1 MTRASPLL
9 LLLAFCLVAAP
20 GVAHA
25 EFENAVSAHPDATAL
40 RALWLDGRE
49 RESDDQ
55 LDVSAERWEELARA
69 LPAEAEPRWRLARIE
84 WRRAERLPADHKAER
99 LERFQTAETHARACL
114 ELAPD
119 SAECMFWLAAA
130 LGRITTTQGVV
141 ESARFA
147 PVIADLLTRAIALR
161 PTHRESPDDT
171 TLGNL
176 YHFSASFY
184 RIVPDWFWLSWVLG
198 VRGDKER
205 SVDFSRRAV
214 AISPQRLDYQVELGA
229 GLLCLG
235 TRKGRAELVREGKD
249 VLRHS
254 QSLAPFAEAQLD
266 LTYARLLLERPER
279 ACSYARDGWIDVGE
293 GEVRGAML
301 RRRDRD
307 G

>member
-1 MTRASPLL
+1 MRKIFFLPTESGVDLECAMTRVASLL
-9 LLLAFCLVAAP
+9 LLLVFCLVAAP
-20 GVAHA
+20 GPAHA
-25 EFENAVSAHPDATAL
+25 EFENAVAAHPDAPAL
-40 RALWLDGRE
+40 HALWLEGQA

-55 LDVSAERWEELARA
+55 LGESADRWEELARA
-69 LPAEAEPRWRLARIE
+69 LPGEAEPRWRLARIE
-84 WRRAERLPADHKAER
+84 WRLAERLPPDQKAER
-99 LERFQTAETHARACL
+99 LERFQAAETHARACL

-130 LGRITTTQGVV
+130 LGRITTTKGVL
-141 ESARFA
+141 ESARLA
-147 PVIADLLTRAIALR
+147 PVIADLIARAIALH
-161 PTHRESPDDT
+161 PTHRDSPNDT

-235 TRKGRAELVREGKD
+235 TRKAAPSSCARARTSCATAS
-249 VLRHS
+249 RWRRS
-254 QSLAPFAEAQLD
+254 P
-266 LTYARLLLERPER
+266 
-279 ACSYARDGWIDVGE
+279 
-293 GEVRGAML
+293 
-301 RRRDRD
+301 RRDST
-307 G
+307 